1 MLKRFSLSVVLLAAG
16 CAGPAVKTIPVGLS
30 KGVVID
36 FPVEKS
42 TYVEGGNIGFHS
54 QHGFQGYVQKDVL
67 PTDEQPATAFIQRG
81 LALTKQK
88 GWEYKEVSKKPFAG
102 YVVYVEGTATLHL
115 ASSEDKETVY
125 TISTSDSSK
134 IDQILATLRTSQ

>member
-1 MLKRFSLSVVLLAAG
+1 MKNFIFLPCLLVAG
-16 CAGPAVKTIPVGLS
+16 CAGSGIETIPVGLS
-30 KGVVID
+30 KGVTIE
-36 FPVEKS
+36 FPADKS
-42 TYVEGGNIGFHS
+42 TRVEGANISFYTQDGFL
-54 QHGFQGYVQKDVL
+54 GYVHKDAL
-67 PTDEQPATAFIQRG
+67 PAEEQPGTEFVRRG

-88 GWEYKEVSKKPFAG
+88 GWEHKEVSRAPFVG
-102 YVVYVEGTATLHL
+102 YVVYLEGTATLHL